1 VTWAPLQNLCK
12 QNRSVNRLK
21 RSFGILFG
29 LSAQV
34 NMAFIFDISTNL
46 NNQEMSQ
53 LTDLRSQVDTFYFQI
68 KSLEI
73 FIMAIW
79 QQTKHI

>member
-1 VTWAPLQNLCK
+1 
-12 QNRSVNRLK
+12 
-21 RSFGILFG
+21 
-29 LSAQV
+29 
-34 NMAFIFDISTNL
+34 MAFIFDISTNL

-73 FIMAIW
+73 FIKAIW
-79 QQTKHI
+79 QQKEAYLKNLNI